1 MGRLRDEI
9 KQSRPFASLEEEAI
23 LGAQRTA
30 SVLEQAVSAALKP
43 HELSSTQYNALR
55 ILRGAGKAGLAC
67 QEIAERMVTRDP
79 DITRLVDRLEARKLI
94 ERARSPRDRRVVVV
108 RISEAGKR
116 LLASMDSTIEA
127 LPRRI
132 LGHLGPR
139 RLRLLIELLERART
153 PAQGISRE
161 EDSGE

>member
-23 LGAQRTA
+23 LSAQRTA
-30 SVLEQAVSAALKP
+30 SVLEQAVAAALKP
-43 HELSSTQYNALR
+43 YGLSSTQYNALR
-55 ILRGAGKAGLAC
+55 ILRGAGAAGLAC

-94 ERARSPRDRRVVVV
+94 ERTRSASDRRVVVV

-116 LLASMDSTIEA
+116 LLATMDGTIEG

-132 LGHLGPR
+132 LGHLGTR
-139 RLRLLIELLERART
+139 RLRLLVELLERART
-153 PAQGISRE
+153 PA
-161 EDSGE
+161 